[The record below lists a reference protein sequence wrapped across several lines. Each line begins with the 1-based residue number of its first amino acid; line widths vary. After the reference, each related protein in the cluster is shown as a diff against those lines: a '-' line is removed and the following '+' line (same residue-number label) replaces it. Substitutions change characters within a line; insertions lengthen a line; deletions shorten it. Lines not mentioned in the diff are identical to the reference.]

1 MIRRVNLGGNP
12 NLGVSIAATE
22 EIAIIPTNT
31 QEGMVNL
38 IEESLGV
45 DTIKTPING
54 SNLAGALACGNSNGV
69 VVSKYAFDREIER
82 IRGFGVEVERIP
94 DRLTAVGNIILAND
108 FGAIVNP
115 LLSDEAVDLITQV
128 LDVEIERRSIAKFNI
143 TGSVAAATNK
153 GVLVHPSATQE
164 DLDLVEKV
172 LKKPA
177 DWGTVNNG
185 TSLVGACTVANSKGV
200 MVGLNTTGPEMAR
213 IEEAFGFLEGYL

>member
-12 NLGVSIAATE
+12 NLGVSIATTE

-31 QEGMVNL
+31 QEGMVKL
-38 IEESLGV
+38 IEESLEV
-45 DTIKTPING
+45 DVIKTPICG
-54 SNLAGALACGNSNGV
+54 SNLAGALACGNSSGV
-69 VVSKYAFDREIER
+69 VVSKYAFDSEIER
-82 IRGFGVEVERIP
+82 IREFGIEVERIP

-115 LLSDEAVDLITQV
+115 LLSDNAVDLIAQV
-128 LDVEIERRSIAKFNI
+128 LNVEIERGSIAKFKI